1 MAEVVT
7 EILYPFNISSLTL
20 GYFILDN
27 AANNDTIM
35 EKLASI
41 SSFDFNV
48 TY

>member
-1 MAEVVT
+1 MAEVVIK
-7 EILYPFNISSLTL
+7 ILYLFNISSLIL
-20 GYFILDN
+20 GYFVLDN
-27 AANNDTIM
+27 AANNDTTI